1 MGNPWKSSIKISD
14 VFLHIKKPMGNK
26 WKSPIKIYVFLLCTY
41 QWEILEI
48 PYKTLWFF
56 SVHKKQWEIHGDP
69 LSKSM
74 FFSCVISKNGTW
86 NSPIKI
92 YDFFFLMRLKNQ
104 WEIHGKN
111 ISKSILFFTKKNG
124 KSMEI
129 PYQNLSFF
137 SHKKSMG
144 NPWKSH
150 QNLTCFN
157 AHLTKT
163 MGNPC
168 IKISV
173 FFAH

>member
-1 MGNPWKSSIKISD
+1 MI
-14 VFLHIKKPMGNK
+14 
-26 WKSPIKIYVFLLCTY
+26 
-41 QWEILEI
+41 
-48 PYKTLWFF
+48 
-56 SVHKKQWEIHGDP
+56 
-69 LSKSM
+69 
-74 FFSCVISKNGTW
+74 
-86 NSPIKI
+86 
-92 YDFFFLMRLKNQ
+92 FFFLMRLKNQ

-163 MGNPC
+163 MGNPG